1 VQLDVVRVVGD
12 ETFFDVVEQFA
23 SMEEDVRVQVG
34 ERGLCVTD
42 ESSFFA

>member
-12 ETFFDVVEQFA
+12 ETFFDVVEQFT
-23 SMEEDVRVQVG
+23 SVEEDIRVQVG
-34 ERGLCVTD
+34 EGRLCVAD